1 MAILTKAMQFR
12 NTRREPLARF
22 FLLLVFL
29 SVTPLHANEAK
40 KPDFGWHKEIL
51 GTLNFSQN
59 NFDNWTQG
67 GEDSWSWINDIQG
80 RFDYKQSRY
89 SWNNSLKLS
98 YGRTKIGD
106 KEAKKASDELKFDS
120 VFNYKMSSYVNP
132 YVAFAGNTQFT
143 RGYHYSE
150 TGKTAV
156 SDFMDPAYF
165 IESTGFG
172 YEPNNILKSRF
183 GGALKE
189 TITSGYPVPYAD
201 DPKTEKL
208 EKTKV
213 EGGLECVTDLSTNL
227 GENIVFFSKLELFS
241 NLASFDRID
250 VNWDNLF
257 SSKISKYLS
266 VSLRVRI
273 YYDRD
278 ISRKRQL
285 KQLLALGLSY
295 MLL

>member
-1 MAILTKAMQFR
+1 MVRL
-12 NTRREPLARF
+12 

-29 SVTPLHANEAK
+29 YVTPLHAKETK
-40 KPDFGWHKEIL
+40 TPVFGWHKEFI

-59 NFDNWTQG
+59 NFDNWTHG
-67 GEDSWSWINDIQG
+67 GEDSWSWINDLNG
-80 RFDYKQSRY
+80 RFNYIQSRY
-89 SWNNSLKLS
+89 SWNNSLNIS

-120 VFNYKMSSYVNP
+120 VLTYKMGSYVNP
-132 YVAFAGNTQFT
+132 YVAFSGNTQFT

-156 SDFMDPAYF
+156 TDFMDPAYF

-172 YEPNNILKSRF
+172 YEPNKIIKSRF

-189 TITSGYPVPYAD
+189 TITSEFPVLYAD

-213 EGGLECVTDLSTNL
+213 EGGLECVTDLSTNF
-227 GENIVFFSKLELFS
+227 GENIVFSSKLELFS

-257 SSKISKYLS
+257 SSKISKYLN
-266 VSLRVRI
+266 VNLRVRI

-285 KQLLALGLSY
+285 KQVLALGLSY
-295 MLL
+295 TLI